1 MKKQTM
7 AVKLLQALA
16 NLLLAIASVI
26 QAISVISTLLSNKNE
41 NEA

>member
-1 MKKQTM
+1 MKKQSM